1 MLSWVR
7 WDIARTG
14 AMDDFLENMR
24 FEVTCAG
31 IGKGMAVSVVFQRD
45 YVKVKLAS

>member
-14 AMDDFLENMR
+14 AMGDFLGNVR
-24 FEVTCAG
+24 LEVTCAG
-31 IGKGMAVSVVFQRD
+31 IGKGMAVSEVLQ
-45 YVKVKLAS
+45 